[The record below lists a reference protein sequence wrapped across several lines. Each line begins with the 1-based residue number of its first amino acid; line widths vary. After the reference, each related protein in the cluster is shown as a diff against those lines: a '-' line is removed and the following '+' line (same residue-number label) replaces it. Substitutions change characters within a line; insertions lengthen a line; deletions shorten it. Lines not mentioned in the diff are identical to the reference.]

1 MTGFLFSQSICK
13 QLSPQYINQF
23 CKTTNHGIQV
33 SFKSI
38 ITFLFFTLLSV
49 YFSFLNPHEVDIHF
63 AQGWSLQ
70 LPMVVLFL
78 GSVLLGVLVAGFL
91 HGTLSLKNFFI
102 NLKKVGRVKRQNKNN
117 HRSER
122 LLEEAENF
130 LACGYVTK
138 AVAAYEKIL
147 KISPSHVHVHIQ
159 LGNIAREE
167 GDVERALKLHLR
179 AVEIAPE
186 NLNVLYGLA
195 EDYCAKAIPKK
206 EMEVLKKILEFDRR
220 SPRVLCRMREVYL
233 KSEDWVSAVEVQ
245 RKLVIRIE
253 GREQK
258 EKEKRMLGQ
267 YIYKSGARYF
277 NNDNFELAITEFK
290 RALRENAQCLSAHI
304 LLGDAYL
311 KMGDRKGALK
321 SWKKGYANTKSMA
334 CMMRM
339 EEVYRDL
346 GQVGEMVKEYKEA
359 IRNSK
364 NGPSEILIMQLGVLC
379 LEEKIPQETIRVIEE
394 NTDSEKAIIPSLILG
409 DAYKQDHN
417 ETKSKKAL
425 ENATRQ
431 VKRAIFNFKCNTCG
445 KVSDKWTDHCL
456 ACNTFDAMECFLGI
470 TSG

>member
-70 LPMVVLFL
+70 LPMIVLFL
-78 GSVLLGVLVAGFL
+78 GSVLLGVLIAGFL

-117 HRSER
+117 HRRER

-147 KISPSHVHVHIQ
+147 KMSPSHVHVHIQ

>member
-1 MTGFLFSQSICK
+1 M
-13 QLSPQYINQF
+13 
-23 CKTTNHGIQV
+23 

-38 ITFLFFTLLSV
+38 ITFLFFALLSV

-70 LPMVVLFL
+70 LPMIVLFL
-78 GSVLLGVLVAGFL
+78 GSVLLGVLIAGFL

-102 NLKKVGRVKRQNKNN
+102 NLKKAGRVKRQNKNN
-117 HRSER
+117 HLSER

-130 LACGYVTK
+130 LACGYVSK

-147 KISPSHVHVHIQ
+147 KMSPSHVRVLVQ

-167 GDVERALKLHLR
+167 GSVERALKLHLR

-311 KMGDRKGALK
+311 KTGDRKGALK

-339 EEVYRDL
+339 EEVYREL
-346 GQVGEMVKEYKEA
+346 GQVGEMIKEYKEA

-364 NGPSEILIMQLGVLC
+364 NGPSEILIMLLGVLC
-379 LEEKIPQETIRVIEE
+379 LEEKTPQETIRVIEE
-394 NTDSEKAIIPSLILG
+394 NTDSGKAIIPSLILG

-431 VKRAIFNFKCNTCG
+431 VKRAMFNFKCGACG
-445 KVSDKWTDHCL
+445 KISGKWTDNCS

-470 TSG
+470 SS

>member
-1 MTGFLFSQSICK
+1 
-13 QLSPQYINQF
+13 
-23 CKTTNHGIQV
+23 
-33 SFKSI
+33 
-38 ITFLFFTLLSV
+38 
-49 YFSFLNPHEVDIHF
+49 VDIHF
-63 AQGWSLQ
+63 AQGWSFQ
-70 LPMVVLFL
+70 LPMIVLFL
-78 GSVLLGVLVAGFL
+78 GSVLLGVLIAGFL

-102 NLKKVGRVKRQNKNN
+102 NLKKAGRVKRQNKNN
-117 HRSER
+117 HLSER

-130 LACGYVTK
+130 LACGYASK

-147 KISPSHVHVHIQ
+147 NISPNHVRVLVQ

-167 GDVERALKLHLR
+167 GNVERALKLHLR
-179 AVEIAPE
+179 AVEIAPG
-186 NLNVLYGLA
+186 NLNALYGLA

-206 EMEVLKKILEFDRR
+206 ELGVLKKILEFDRR

-245 RKLVIRIE
+245 RKLVARIK
-253 GREQK
+253 GREKK

-290 RALRENAQCLSAHI
+290 RALRENAQCLSAYI

-311 KMGDRKGALK
+311 KTGDRKGALK
-321 SWKKGYANTKSMA
+321 SWKKGYANTKSIT

-339 EEVYRDL
+339 EEVFREL
-346 GQVGEMVKEYKEA
+346 GQLGEMIKEYKEA

-364 NGPSEILIMQLGVLC
+364 NGPSEILIMLLGVLC
-379 LEEKIPQETIRVIEE
+379 LEEKMPQETIRVIEE

-431 VKRAIFNFKCNTCG
+431 VKRAMFNFKCGACG
-445 KVSDKWTDHCL
+445 KISDKWTDHCS
-456 ACNTFDAMECFLGI
+456 ACNAFDVMGCFLGI
-470 TSG
+470 SSGQRFLIDQF

>member
-1 MTGFLFSQSICK
+1 
-13 QLSPQYINQF
+13 
-23 CKTTNHGIQV
+23 
-33 SFKSI
+33 
-38 ITFLFFTLLSV
+38 
-49 YFSFLNPHEVDIHF
+49 VDIHF

-70 LPMVVLFL
+70 LPMIVLFL
-78 GSVLLGVLVAGFL
+78 GSVLLGVLIAGFL
-91 HGTLSLKNFFI
+91 HGTLSLKKFFI
-102 NLKKVGRVKRQNKNN
+102 NLKKAGRVKRQNKNN

-130 LACGYVTK
+130 LACGYVSK

-147 KISPSHVHVHIQ
+147 NMSPSHVHVLVQ
-159 LGNIAREE
+159 LGNIA
-167 GDVERALKLHLR
+167 RALKLHLR

-220 SPRVLCRMREVYL
+220 SPRVLYRMREVYL
-233 KSEDWVSAVEVQ
+233 KSEDWASAVEVQ
-245 RKLVIRIE
+245 RKLVVRVE
-253 GREQK
+253 GREKK

-311 KMGDRKGALK
+311 KTGDRKGALK
-321 SWKKGYANTKSMA
+321 SWEKGYANTKSMA

-346 GQVGEMVKEYKEA
+346 GQAGEMIKEYKEA
-359 IRNSK
+359 VSNLK
-364 NGPSEILIMQLGVLC
+364 NGPSEILIMLLGVLC

-425 ENATRQ
+425 ENAT
-431 VKRAIFNFKCNTCG
+431 NFKCGACG
-445 KVSDKWTDHCL
+445 KISGKWTDNCS

-470 TSG
+470 SSG

>member
-1 MTGFLFSQSICK
+1 M
-13 QLSPQYINQF
+13 
-23 CKTTNHGIQV
+23 
-33 SFKSI
+33 
-38 ITFLFFTLLSV
+38 
-49 YFSFLNPHEVDIHF
+49 DIHF

-70 LPMVVLFL
+70 LPMIALFL
-78 GSVLLGVLVAGFL
+78 GSVLLGVMIVGFL
-91 HGTLSLKNFFI
+91 HGTLSLKKFFI
-102 NLKKVGRVKRQNKNN
+102 NLKKSGRVKRQNKNK

-130 LACGYVTK
+130 LACGYASK
-138 AVAAYEKIL
+138 AVVAYEKIL
-147 KISPSHVHVHIQ
+147 NMSPNHVHVLAQ

-167 GDVERALKLHLR
+167 GNVERALKLHLR

-186 NLNVLYGLA
+186 NLNVLYDLA

-206 EMEVLKKILEFDRR
+206 ELEVLKKILEFDRR
-220 SPRVLCRMREVYL
+220 SPRVLCRMREVFL
-233 KSEDWVSAVEVQ
+233 KSEDWASAVEVQ
-245 RKLVIRIE
+245 RKLVVRIK
-253 GREQK
+253 GREKK
-258 EKEKRMLGQ
+258 EKEKRMLAQ
-267 YIYKSGARYF
+267 YIYKCGTRYF

-290 RALRENAQCLSAHI
+290 KSLRGNAQCLSAHI

-311 KMGDRKGALK
+311 KMGDKKGALK

-334 CMMRM
+334 CMIRM

>member
-1 MTGFLFSQSICK
+1 M
-13 QLSPQYINQF
+13 
-23 CKTTNHGIQV
+23 
-33 SFKSI
+33 
-38 ITFLFFTLLSV
+38 
-49 YFSFLNPHEVDIHF
+49 
-63 AQGWSLQ
+63 
-70 LPMVVLFL
+70 
-78 GSVLLGVLVAGFL
+78 
-91 HGTLSLKNFFI
+91 
-102 NLKKVGRVKRQNKNN
+102 KKAGRVKRQNKNN

-130 LACGYVTK
+130 LACGYVSK

-147 KISPSHVHVHIQ
+147 NMSPSHVHVLVQ

-167 GDVERALKLHLR
+167 GNVDRALKLHLR

-220 SPRVLCRMREVYL
+220 SPRVLYRMREVYL
-233 KSEDWVSAVEVQ
+233 KSEDWASAVEVQ
-245 RKLVIRIE
+245 RKLVVRVE
-253 GREQK
+253 GREKK

-311 KMGDRKGALK
+311 KTGDRKGALK
-321 SWKKGYANTKSMA
+321 SWEKGYANTKSMA

-346 GQVGEMVKEYKEA
+346 GQVGEMIKEYKEA
-359 IRNSK
+359 VSNSK
-364 NGPSEILIMQLGVLC
+364 NGPSEILIMLLGVLC
-379 LEEKIPQETIRVIEE
+379 LEEKTPQETIRVIEE

-431 VKRAIFNFKCNTCG
+431 VKRAMFNFKCGACG
-445 KVSDKWTDHCL
+445 KISGKWTDNCS

-470 TSG
+470 SSG